1 MPLQPLTMI
10 TGIFE
15 KVITIHIIS
24 LFGMLHW
31 LPIVP
36 SVKSKILINSQ
47 SFTWYRLLSFHL
59 LCPSL
64 PLIDLDKLAFFLFL
78 NTTLKGCFI
87 LSPLCQLSSLLEII
101 LPIFLLFHRVFI
113 YFSYKYLD
121 LCYKYLLQFWFVL
134 SSFHSLWIYVYHLA
148 FCLRISLV

>member
-59 LCPSL
+59 LCPLL

-78 NTTLKGCFI
+78 NTTLKGYFI

-113 YFSYKYLD
+113 YSSYKYLD
-121 LCYKYLLQFWFVL
+121 LCYKYLLQF
-134 SSFHSLWIYVYHLA
+134 
-148 FCLRISLV
+148 